1 MRGDFSPT
9 DWIFL
14 IISMFV
20 DGKTDLLIEERKFA
34 SRDVIESK
42 LQAFNKRIKIRF
54 DF

>member
-1 MRGDFSPT
+1 MEMKNVHGDFSPA

-20 DGKTDLLIEERKFA
+20 DGKTDLLVEERKFA

-42 LQAFNKRIKIRF
+42 L
-54 DF
+54 